1 MARNWKEIGI
11 VPDSDEEDDLNSQ
24 NTIESIRQFIDEN
37 NELHDLN
44 HEFDKQDETEVRQG
58 HADLRE
64 QEEVRAEDLSRA
76 SSVDLLGSPSFA
88 EKVVEKDD
96 SAQNVEHTFDAG
108 LLGQEE
114 DERPLD
120 EANGNSVN
128 PASQS
133 GAHLVEQDEV
143 SRSWVRATS
152 PASSIL
158 SSPPSTQLTITS
170 NSPVNIRVAESIP
183 SSRVERAHA
192 PSPQLSTPSYLE
204 SVRPPAEFYTP
215 ELPRRRNLRER
226 RPEQIHPFLIEQMKY
241 EKRMKDSHLKPVKFI
256 QAEDRPNLQEQ
267 DSQDT
272 EFHDVDADYGNTQDS
287 QAMNLD
293 RSSPPVSASPAID
306 DEIHRTDNIEINNAG
321 HDGNSDS
328 DQELPD
334 LPDLFRNSHV
344 GMISK
349 SKSKS
354 KSSKRVYTNKNRI
367 NLPKPSTLQTQ
378 QRGPEVN
385 VREPNIFDF
394 PGSSPTSSPPI
405 RSANARRP
413 VARVLSNSSNIS
425 TSPWLDQ
432 SSPTFQ
438 MVPEALTPATSTKT
452 PGGTSPINLVSDDED
467 SVPPVTDQALSS
479 VSESSDDEEIAM
491 LRRLKKKIKHVLPA
505 SHLRLDQRDTRAREQ
520 KLQGGDVREPEDVRA
535 GVARPTIRRQTLSS
549 AQNDSTSRMLFI
561 ESDESDDNSNK
572 NQSIE
577 LYDPFETSPLLPG
590 SNLGYAVEDDR
601 IDHMLPTISRKRKA
615 KGSLHQPKT
624 KRQILSTSSHGNG
637 GRHLDQPRITA
648 HLAVTSD
655 FSNAHATGTLK
666 RRRPRKAPPK
676 LSILDYTDTTGLT
689 GADAPQFLKVA
700 SRTARSRKALGRQSP
715 THKFVRLATRED
727 TADAQAV
734 LSDWRTSKIQ
744 PRAIAMAEK
753 GWEGTNR
760 YPLGLISGNR
770 QTDSMLSAP
779 KTIARSNSR
788 VGMASTAAR
797 RKIRVSRTGQRSL
810 GNFVTIGEEA
820 THAAP
825 PPMRTTAISS
835 EVRRKSKNHKA
846 PPARLAQLE
855 TSEIEYTRQF
865 PSESFKSTMKSLDSL
880 YRRWRRRPV
889 PQSNLQMSRFLAD
902 DDVLQPP
909 PEDIPMEEDNSI
921 SIPVPT
927 VIDTEKQRR
936 RRKRSPRRVDAGA
949 AVYRQPS
956 EPPIMSFFAKDNSS
970 VTDQGKLFN
979 LGKFGTRYPRHFD
992 ILPLLPG
999 VHFHETTFIASG
1011 HLADAVTDPELLHID
1026 CPRSIS
1032 LNIGDEEFTWRNWD
1046 ERVSEQMGIF
1056 IDWVSDQLNVTPPA
1070 DPTMCRSD
1078 LVEAAT
1084 HLVSYV
1090 QHSSD
1095 FVKSDL
1101 EVDYLLRMSDILR
1114 DFSSRFDPGRTPYS
1128 TTYSKQTIQVLTR
1141 FSVLVLRLLRISR
1154 GVQHSAS
1161 STFETILRRIAE
1173 SCIRLL
1179 VSHGLDEVRK
1189 LYDDLQYL
1197 SVRDNGIRNDKYFLE
1212 SWVVIYHVLG
1222 AAKISGAS
1230 FWDLTNIQLGIEIL
1244 STVHDASKMENMWF
1258 SVFTLL
1264 PLSAFNMYGVVAPN
1278 QHEKLSTDN
1287 WPLIQALLKRVFEL
1301 YRGNIHQPPG
1311 FNNYCRA
1318 IIGRCHYLVQEW
1330 GWQNCT
1336 EIVKTIF
1343 DFFSSM
1349 KLSNLRHEDV
1359 YKSPQFLEQLDKDPS
1374 LDLEPEERCFHI
1386 FLKLVAIAIKH
1397 MQASGDT
1404 KNIRNL
1410 VARISPNHDRQY
1422 PKEEEIHQD
1431 DLASLRNHHDLLCT
1445 LYWSA
1450 PYRLGPSV
1458 GLLQN
1463 LVSAESSH
1471 NAAFLINLRAW
1482 TNLARY
1488 VLSRSPA
1495 DFRIDAYEPFLAWQN
1510 CFSTSLLDYYL
1521 QVETIARSQ
1530 VESLPQCSKDLSEN
1544 RIQSTIDTNRMS
1556 TVYSIQAVARGMIE
1570 AMKSS
1575 NSTTLRHAINFGE
1588 SSSAYKLNI
1597 LIPLADVVAK
1607 ILSSGSLKDKIG
1619 QELVSC
1625 AIDIFAYYLRRLR
1638 MIESTLTAQP
1648 TSEMEAEEFDSQ
1660 GFGIDHGFEDT
1671 VKEMQFV
1678 EDFLHPINQKRE
1690 VTSVVCSIVREA
1702 LYSTTPPD
1710 GIINH
1715 AFTERLSSESFLIS
1729 GTEAVFNDRADST
1742 TALVAWPLFV
1752 NEMVEHNKTVLEMPG
1767 FDLGLEWIV
1776 AISKPEKLL
1785 RWENVLT
1792 CQLLKQNHFLV
1803 SVEGLDHD
1811 EMVTKMLNR
1820 QPSAVINQQLLTGKE
1835 LNPKLMPSLTLIGAI
1850 KKIQKMYSDKALLS
1864 SIFPS
1869 TPAASIRAKFSNYLE
1884 AVMTSMQHQLR
1895 YLQNTDISAHKSYVL
1910 YVQKIVSQIHSHSRD
1925 ICRLPDFFFQ
1935 RSAAY
1940 WPPVNDPK
1948 LYLAGITG
1956 YSLELSA
1963 NLESTRNRLF
1973 YYLWNGLVNSLSEPN
1988 TLNTYITWMTKAG
2001 SQHDFLQFLL
2011 TEMLPSA
2018 LEVAFRE
2025 RAGWL
2030 ICDVY
2035 LVAVCRCL
2043 TKLFDGNQAVERVT
2057 TYTTTL
2063 LQQMLNGLNI
2073 LYGRYGYG
2081 IEAVHPNHQG
2091 IITVIC
2097 RFWRACR
2104 PHLINYN
2111 ISFGPSMDGVLQAFD
2126 DFAEAG
2132 MACFGNG
2139 LDINLRF
2146 KWFDLGN
2153 VGNDVAVK
2161 AMTLEVQKN
2170 WSIVMVGGKERV
2182 LVRLNDG
2189 KLAYHGY
2196 ERGPQTLIEVLE
2208 GALAVDV
2215 VGRSSLPFF

>member
-24 NTIESIRQFIDEN
+24 NTIESIRQFTDQN

-44 HEFDKQDETEVRQG
+44 DESDKQDETEVRQG
-58 HADLRE
+58 NADLRE
-64 QEEVRAEDLSRA
+64 QENVGAEGSSRA

-88 EKVVEKDD
+88 EKAVEKDH
-96 SAQNVEHTFDAG
+96 SAQNVEHTFDAV
-108 LLGQEE
+108 LLDQEE
-114 DERPLD
+114 DERPTLN

-133 GAHLVEQDEV
+133 EAPLVEQEEV

-158 SSPPSTQLTITS
+158 SSPPSTQLTTTS
-170 NSPVNIRVAESIP
+170 NSPVNTRIAESIP
-183 SSRVERAHA
+183 SSRVDRAHA

-204 SVRPPAEFYTP
+204 SVRLPADFNTP

-256 QAEDRPNLQEQ
+256 QAEDRPSRKTRPIQEQ

-272 EFHDVDADYGNTQDS
+272 EFQDVDAEYGNTQDS
-287 QAMNLD
+287 QAMNSD
-293 RSSPPVSASPAID
+293 RSSMPVSASPPID
-306 DEIHRTDNIEINNAG
+306 DEIHRTNNIEINNGG

-344 GMISK
+344 DMISRSK

-354 KSSKRVYTNKNRI
+354 KSSKSVYTNKKRI
-367 NLPKPSTLQTQ
+367 NLPKPSLVQTKH
-378 QRGPEVN
+378 REPEVN
-385 VREPNIFDF
+385 VRERNIFDF
-394 PGSSPTSSPPI
+394 PESSPSSSPPI
-405 RSANARRP
+405 RSANTRRP
-413 VARVLSNSSNIS
+413 ISRVLSNSSIIS
-425 TSPWLDQ
+425 TSPLLDP
-432 SSPTFQ
+432 SSPSFQ
-438 MVPEALTPATSTKT
+438 MVHEALTPATSTKT

-467 SVPPVTDQALSS
+467 SVPPVTDRVLSS
-479 VSESSDDEEIAM
+479 VSESSDDEEIVM

-505 SHLRLDQRDTRAREQ
+505 SHLRLDQRNTRAREQ
-520 KLQGGDVREPEDVRA
+520 KLQGGDVRELEDVRA

-561 ESDESDDNSNK
+561 ESDESDDNSDK
-572 NQSIE
+572 NQSIQPH
-577 LYDPFETSPLLPG
+577 DPFETSTLLLG

-624 KRQILSTSSHGNG
+624 KRQILSTSSHVNG

-648 HLAVTSD
+648 HLAVMCDSP
-655 FSNAHATGTLK
+655 NAHATGTLK
-666 RRRPRKAPPK
+666 RRRPRKSPPN

-744 PRAIAMAEK
+744 PRAIAMPEK
-753 GWEGTNR
+753 GREGTNR

-770 QTDSMLSAP
+770 QTDSTISAP
-779 KTIARSNSR
+779 KTMARSNSR
-788 VGMASTAAR
+788 VGMATTAAR

-810 GNFVTIGEEA
+810 GDFVTIGEEA
-820 THAAP
+820 THAGP

-835 EVRRKSKNHKA
+835 EVRRKPKNHRA

-865 PSESFKSTMKSLDSL
+865 PSENFNSTMKSLDSL
-880 YRRWRRRPV
+880 YRRGRRRPV

-902 DDVLQPP
+902 DGVLQPP
-909 PEDIPMEEDNSI
+909 PKDIPMDEDNST
-921 SIPVPT
+921 SMPVPNI
-927 VIDTEKQRR
+927 IDIEKQRR

-956 EPPIMSFFAKDNSS
+956 EPPILSFFAKDNSS

-999 VHFHETTFIASG
+999 VYFHETTFIASG
-1011 HLADAVTDPELLHID
+1011 HLADAITDPELLHIE

-1032 LNIGDEEFTWRNWD
+1032 LNIGDEEFTWRTWD

-1056 IDWVSDQLNVTPPA
+1056 IDWVSEQLNVTPPA

-1078 LVEAAT
+1078 LVEATT

-1095 FVKSDL
+1095 FVKPDL
-1101 EVDYLLRMSDILR
+1101 EVDYLARMSDILR
-1114 DFSSRFDPGRTPYS
+1114 DFSSRFDPGRTSYS
-1128 TTYSKQTIQVLTR
+1128 TTYSKQTIQVMTR

-1161 STFETILRRIAE
+1161 SSFETILRRIAE

-1179 VSHGLDEVRK
+1179 VSHGLDDIRK

-1212 SWVVIYHVLG
+1212 SWVIIYHVLG

-1230 FWDLTNIQLGIEIL
+1230 FWDLTNIQLGIESL
-1244 STVHDASKMENMWF
+1244 STVHDASKMENMWL

-1264 PLSAFNMYGVVAPN
+1264 PLSAFDMYGVVAPKP
-1278 QHEKLSTDN
+1278 HEKLSSDN
-1287 WPLIQALLKRVFEL
+1287 WPLVQALLKRVFEL

-1330 GWQNCT
+1330 EWQNCS
-1336 EIVKTIF
+1336 EVVKTIF
-1343 DFFSSM
+1343 DFFTSM

-1359 YKSPQFLEQLDKDPS
+1359 YKSPQFLEQLDKEPS

-1410 VARISPNHDRQY
+1410 VARLSPNHDRQY

-1488 VLSRSPA
+1488 VLSRSRA

-1530 VESLPQCSKDLSEN
+1530 VESLPQCSRDLSEN

-1575 NSTTLRHAINFGE
+1575 NSTTLGHAINFGE

-1597 LIPLADVVAK
+1597 LIPLADVVVK
-1607 ILSSGSLKDKIG
+1607 MLSSGSLKDKIG

-1625 AIDIFAYYLRRLR
+1625 AIDIFAYYLHRLR
-1638 MIESTLTAQP
+1638 MIESTLIAQP
-1648 TSEMEAEEFDSQ
+1648 TSEMAAEEFDSQ

-1678 EDFLHPINQKRE
+1678 DDFLH
-1690 VTSVVCSIVREA
+1690 VC
-1702 LYSTTPPD
+1702 
-1710 GIINH
+1710 
-1715 AFTERLSSESFLIS
+1715 
-1729 GTEAVFNDRADST
+1729 
-1742 TALVAWPLFV
+1742 
-1752 NEMVEHNKTVLEMPG
+1752 
-1767 FDLGLEWIV
+1767 
-1776 AISKPEKLL
+1776 
-1785 RWENVLT
+1785 
-1792 CQLLKQNHFLV
+1792 
-1803 SVEGLDHD
+1803 
-1811 EMVTKMLNR
+1811 
-1820 QPSAVINQQLLTGKE
+1820 
-1835 LNPKLMPSLTLIGAI
+1835 
-1850 KKIQKMYSDKALLS
+1850 
-1864 SIFPS
+1864 
-1869 TPAASIRAKFSNYLE
+1869 
-1884 AVMTSMQHQLR
+1884 
-1895 YLQNTDISAHKSYVL
+1895 
-1910 YVQKIVSQIHSHSRD
+1910 
-1925 ICRLPDFFFQ
+1925 
-1935 RSAAY
+1935 
-1940 WPPVNDPK
+1940 
-1948 LYLAGITG
+1948 
-1956 YSLELSA
+1956 
-1963 NLESTRNRLF
+1963 
-1973 YYLWNGLVNSLSEPN
+1973 
-1988 TLNTYITWMTKAG
+1988 
-2001 SQHDFLQFLL
+2001 
-2011 TEMLPSA
+2011 
-2018 LEVAFRE
+2018 
-2025 RAGWL
+2025 
-2030 ICDVY
+2030 
-2035 LVAVCRCL
+2035 
-2043 TKLFDGNQAVERVT
+2043 
-2057 TYTTTL
+2057 
-2063 LQQMLNGLNI
+2063 
-2073 LYGRYGYG
+2073 
-2081 IEAVHPNHQG
+2081 
-2091 IITVIC
+2091 
-2097 RFWRACR
+2097 
-2104 PHLINYN
+2104 
-2111 ISFGPSMDGVLQAFD
+2111 
-2126 DFAEAG
+2126 FAEIPR
-2132 MACFGNG
+2132 CH
-2139 LDINLRF
+2139 IC
-2146 KWFDLGN
+2146 
-2153 VGNDVAVK
+2153 
-2161 AMTLEVQKN
+2161 
-2170 WSIVMVGGKERV
+2170 
-2182 LVRLNDG
+2182 
-2189 KLAYHGY
+2189 
-2196 ERGPQTLIEVLE
+2196 
-2208 GALAVDV
+2208 
-2215 VGRSSLPFF
+2215 

>member
-1 MARNWKEIGI
+1 MPREIGI

-24 NTIESIRQFIDEN
+24 NTIESIRQFTDEN
-37 NELHDLN
+37 NELHDLSD
-44 HEFDKQDETEVRQG
+44 EFDTQDETEVRQG

-64 QEEVRAEDLSRA
+64 QEGVGAEGSSRA
-76 SSVDLLGSPSFA
+76 SSVDLLGSPSFT
-88 EKVVEKDD
+88 EKLVEKDH
-96 SAQNVEHTFDAG
+96 SMQNVEHTCDAG

-114 DERPLD
+114 DERPTLN

-133 GAHLVEQDEV
+133 EAPLVEQDEV

-170 NSPVNIRVAESIP
+170 NSAVNTRVAESIQ
-183 SSRVERAHA
+183 STRVERAHT

-204 SVRPPAEFYTP
+204 SVRLPDPPLNSADFYTP

-256 QAEDRPNLQEQ
+256 QAEDRPNRKTRPVQEQ

-272 EFHDVDADYGNTQDS
+272 EFQDVDAEYGNTQDS
-287 QAMNLD
+287 HAMNLD
-293 RSSPPVSASPAID
+293 RSSPPVSASPALD
-306 DEIHRTDNIEINNAG
+306 DEIHRNNNVEISNAG
-321 HDGNSDS
+321 HDVNSDS

-344 GMISK
+344 DMTSK

-367 NLPKPSTLQTQ
+367 NLPKPSLLQTQ
-378 QRGPEVN
+378 HRGSEVN
-385 VREPNIFDF
+385 VRERNIFDF
-394 PGSSPTSSPPI
+394 PESSPTSSPPI
-405 RSANARRP
+405 RSANTRRP
-413 VARVLSNSSNIS
+413 ISRVLSNSSNIS

-452 PGGTSPINLVSDDED
+452 PEGTSPLNLVSDDED
-467 SVPPVTDQALSS
+467 PVPPTVTDRFLSS
-479 VSESSDDEEIAM
+479 VSESSDDDEIAM

-505 SHLRLDQRDTRAREQ
+505 SHLRLDQRDTRPREQ
-520 KLQGGDVREPEDVRA
+520 KLQGGDIRELENVRA

-561 ESDESDDNSNK
+561 ESDESDDNSDK
-572 NQSIE
+572 NQSIAP
-577 LYDPFETSPLLPG
+577 YDPFETSPLLPG

-615 KGSLHQPKT
+615 K
-624 KRQILSTSSHGNG
+624 
-637 GRHLDQPRITA
+637 
-648 HLAVTSD
+648 
-655 FSNAHATGTLK
+655 
-666 RRRPRKAPPK
+666 
-676 LSILDYTDTTGLT
+676 
-689 GADAPQFLKVA
+689 DAPQFLKVA

-734 LSDWRTSKIQ
+734 LSDWRSSKIQ
-744 PRAIAMAEK
+744 PRAIAIPEK
-753 GWEGTNR
+753 GWESTNR

-770 QTDSMLSAP
+770 QTDSMISAP
-779 KTIARSNSR
+779 KVIARSNSR

-810 GNFVTIGEEA
+810 SDFVTIREEA
-820 THAAP
+820 THAGP
-825 PPMRTTAISS
+825 PPIRTTSISS
-835 EVRRKSKNHKA
+835 EVRRKAKNHRA

-865 PSESFKSTMKSLDSL
+865 SSENFKSTMKSLDSL
-880 YRRWRRRPV
+880 YRRGRRRPV

-902 DDVLQPP
+902 DDILQPP
-909 PEDIPMEEDNSI
+909 PEAIPMDEDDST
-921 SIPVPT
+921 SIPVST
-927 VIDTEKQRR
+927 IIDIDKQRR

-956 EPPIMSFFAKDNSS
+956 EPPVLSFFAKDNSS

-992 ILPLLPG
+992 IIPLLPG
-999 VHFHETTFIASG
+999 VYFHETTFIASG
-1011 HLADAVTDPELLHID
+1011 HLADAITDPELLYID

-1032 LNIGDEEFTWRNWD
+1032 LNIGDEEFTWRTWD

-1056 IDWVSDQLNVTPPA
+1056 IDWVSDQLNVTLPA
-1070 DPTMCRSD
+1070 DPTMCRSH
-1078 LVEAAT
+1078 LGEATT

-1095 FVKSDL
+1095 FVKPDL

-1114 DFSSRFDPGRTPYS
+1114 DFSSRFDPGRTSYS
-1128 TTYSKQTIQVLTR
+1128 TTHSKQTIQVMTR

-1154 GVQHSAS
+1154 GVQHSS
-1161 STFETILRRIAE
+1161 SSSFETILRRIAE
-1173 SCIRLL
+1173 FCIRLL
-1179 VSHGLDEVRK
+1179 LSHGLDDIRK

-1212 SWVVIYHVLG
+1212 SWVIIYHVLG

-1230 FWDLTNIQLGIEIL
+1230 FWDLTNIQLGIESL
-1244 STVHDASKMENMWF
+1244 STVHDASKMENMWL

-1264 PLSAFNMYGVVAPN
+1264 PLGAFDMYGVVVPN
-1278 QHEKLSTDN
+1278 PHEKLSSDN
-1287 WPLIQALLKRVFEL
+1287 WPLVQALLKRVFEL

-1330 GWQNCT
+1330 GWQNCS

-1343 DFFSSM
+1343 DFFTSM

-1359 YKSPQFLEQLDKDPS
+1359 YKSPQFLEQLDKEPS

-1410 VARISPNHDRQY
+1410 VARLSPNHDRQY

-1495 DFRIDAYEPFLAWQN
+1495 DFRVDAYEPFLAWQN
-1510 CFSTSLLDYYL
+1510 CFSNSLLDYYL

-1530 VESLPQCSKDLSEN
+1530 VESLPQCSRHLSEN
-1544 RIQSTIDTNRMS
+1544 RIQSTIDINRMS

-1570 AMKSS
+1570 AMKSA
-1575 NSTTLRHAINFGE
+1575 NSTTLGHAINFGE

-1597 LIPLADVVAK
+1597 LIPFADVVAK
-1607 ILSSGSLKDKIG
+1607 MLSGGSLKDKIG
-1619 QELVSC
+1619 RELVSC
-1625 AIDIFAYYLRRLR
+1625 AIDIFAYYLQRLR

-1660 GFGIDHGFEDT
+1660 GFGIDRGFEDT

-1678 EDFLHPINQKRE
+1678 DDFLHPINQKHE
-1690 VTSVVCSIVREA
+1690 ITSIVRSVVREA

-1710 GIINH
+1710 GIINY
-1715 AFTERLSSESFLIS
+1715 AFTERLVKCWANLASFLTKFGLQSSESFLIS
-1729 GTEAVFNDRADST
+1729 DTEAVFNDRADST

-1752 NEMVEHNKTVLEMPG
+1752 NEIVEHDKTLLEMPG

-1776 AISKPEKLL
+1776 AISKPEQLL
-1785 RWENVLT
+1785 RWENILT

-1811 EMVTKMLNR
+1811 EMVTKMLNQ
-1820 QPSAVINQQLLTGKE
+1820 QPSAVINQQLLTGKDF
-1835 LNPKLMPSLTLIGAI
+1835 NRKLMPSLTLIGAI
-1850 KKIQKMYSDKALLS
+1850 KKIQQMYSDKALLS

-1869 TPAASIRAKFSNYLE
+1869 TPAASIRAKFSNYLA
-1884 AVMTSMQHQLR
+1884 AVMTSMEHQLR
-1895 YLQNTDISAHKSYVL
+1895 YLHNSGSSAHKSYVL
-1910 YVQKIVSQIHSHSRD
+1910 FVQKIVSQIHSHSRD

-1956 YSLELSA
+1956 YSLELST

-1973 YYLWNGLVNSLSEPN
+1973 YYLWNGLVNSLLEPN
-1988 TLNTYITWMTKAG
+1988 TLATYITWMTKAG

-2018 LEVAFRE
+2018 LEVAFGE

-2035 LVAVCRCL
+2035 LVALCRCL
-2043 TKLFDGNQAVERVT
+2043 TKLLDGNQAVERII
-2057 TYTTTL
+2057 TYTITL
-2063 LQQMLNGLNI
+2063 LQQMLNGLNS
-2073 LYGRYGYG
+2073 LYGRYGHG
-2081 IEAVHPNHQG
+2081 IEAIHPNHQG

-2111 ISFGPSMDGVLQAFD
+2111 VSFGAGMDEVLVAFD

-2132 MACFGNG
+2132 MACFGNE

-2146 KWFDLGN
+2146 KWFDLGK

-2170 WSIVMVGGKERV
+2170 WSITMVGGREKV
-2182 LVRLNDG
+2182 QVRLNDG
-2189 KLAYHGY
+2189 KLAYHGC
-2196 ERGPQTLIEVLE
+2196 ERGPQTLMEVLE